1 MIIDK
6 RLQFASN
13 IDANGP
19 TIAVVFGD
27 VVDTNDLGTSGQD
40 LGGGEPIYLVV
51 RVATAYSAAGTSVKL
66 DFRSSTLAA
75 LTGGTT
81 TTHLTTE
88 AVSTASG
95 IAAGTQWI
103 WPLPSG
109 VYQRY
114 IGMFVTTVGA
124 VAAGKVDAFLT
135 KDPSRWRTY
144 NDAIP
149 ANQVV

>member
-13 IDANGP
+13 VDANG
-19 TIAVVFGD
+19 TGVAVVFGD
-27 VVDTNDLGTSGQD
+27 IADTNDLGTSGQD
-40 LGGGEPIYLVV
+40 LGGGEPIYLVL
-51 RVATAYSAAGTSVKL
+51 RVTTAYSAGGTSVQL
-66 DFRSSTLAA
+66 DFRSSTATA

-81 TTHLTTE
+81 ATHLTTG

-114 IGMFVTTVGA
+114 IGMYVTTVGA

-135 KDPSRWRTY
+135 KDPSRWRSY

-149 ANQVV
+149 SNQTV